1 MSDPIETAILEKL
14 AKLGPGKS
22 IDPMNVAKAAQ
33 PEGWQRI
40 LPRVKSEAVM
50 LAKQG
55 KIVIL
60 RHNKPANPD
69 DFRGVWRMRAPMPGD
84 VRSRPTAA
92 KPRPVRALRPAPP
105 SRGPSARAAS
115 RGS

>member
-1 MSDPIETAILEKL
+1 MSSSVEEAILSQI
-14 AKLGPGKS
+14 AAAGPGKS

-33 PEGWQRI
+33 PEGGQRI

-84 VRSRPTAA
+84 VLP
-92 KPRPVRALRPAPP
+92 
-105 SRGPSARAAS
+105 GDAS
-115 RGS
+115 DEI

>member
-1 MSDPIETAILEKL
+1 MASTVEEAIL
-14 AKLGPGKS
+14 AQIAAAGPGKS
-22 IDPMNVAKAAQ
+22 IDPMNVAKAVQ

-55 KIVIL
+55 QVVIL

-69 DFRGVWRMRAPMPGD
+69 DFRGVWRMRAPMAGDALPGD
-84 VRSRPTAA
+84 
-92 KPRPVRALRPAPP
+92 
-105 SRGPSARAAS
+105 AS
-115 RGS
+115 DDG

>member
-1 MSDPIETAILEKL
+1 MASSVEEAILSQI
-14 AKLGPGKS
+14 AAAGPGKS

-55 KIVIL
+55 KLVIL

-69 DFRGVWRMRAPMPGD
+69 DFRGVWRMRAPAPGD
-84 VRSRPTAA
+84 VLP
-92 KPRPVRALRPAPP
+92 
-105 SRGPSARAAS
+105 GDAS
-115 RGS
+115 DEI

>member
-1 MSDPIETAILEKL
+1 MSSSVEEAILSQI
-14 AKLGPGKS
+14 AAAGPGKS

-60 RHNKPANPD
+60 RHNKPADPD
-69 DFRGVWRMRAPMPGD
+69 TFRGVWRMRL
-84 VRSRPTAA
+84 
-92 KPRPVRALRPAPP
+92 PVADENA
-105 SRGPSARAAS
+105 
-115 RGS
+115 